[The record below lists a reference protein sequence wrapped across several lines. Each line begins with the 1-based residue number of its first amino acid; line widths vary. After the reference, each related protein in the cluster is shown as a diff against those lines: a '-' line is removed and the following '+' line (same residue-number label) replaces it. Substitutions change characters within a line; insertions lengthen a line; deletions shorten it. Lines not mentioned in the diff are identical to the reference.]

1 MPKDDF
7 RLHFKV
13 TQRTESKSEKAFTH
27 TYVLEP
33 VQTIVS
39 SKIQLKIV
47 LTKGEKMKDDIGVT
61 LEEIGDMVEV
71 KFGKKNV
78 QGKLGIPVE
87 DENVQQRDQS

>member
-1 MPKDDF
+1 M
-7 RLHFKV
+7 

-27 TYVLEP
+27 TYLLEP
-33 VQTIVS
+33 IQSLSS

-61 LEEIGDMVEV
+61 LEEIGDIIEV

-78 QGKLGIPVE
+78 QGKLGVPVE
-87 DENVQQRDQS
+87 AENVQQDHQG